1 MEKIIKN
8 IEEHSKIKNDKKYE
22 EFAEQLLLFKK
33 QIEENNKDINLNN
46 PDNFYNKLK
55 EHVEK
60 EFQDDEEYKSFFLNQ
75 SGALVLEFKEK
86 GFIDL
91 SNFYTNFSK
100 NYLKDLENTELEN
113 EEQIE
118 RKKAID
124 ELMELIEQNEDLTE
138 KTENIKED
146 IAHLNEIENESEEKK
161 RLNAQ
166 DMINFIND
174 ESQIYFPF
182 DRNETLNNI
191 RFMSNFNSELLKLNT
206 SQINEMIENVK
217 KKNEILEKELNQL
230 MIVKKE
236 KIEELKNEMEKNSNN
251 TLLILNEKDL
261 DSENFQEELKSDGE
275 QEVNQEN
282 ENQKNQETED
292 QVQLLE
298 QALAE
303 MENMDKEREQNFQ
316 EELKS
321 DEKQEIKKINKK
333 Q

>member
-60 EFQDDEEYKSFFLNQ
+60 EFQDDEEYKLFFLNQ

-91 SNFYTNFSK
+91 GNFYTNFSK

-138 KTENIKED
+138 KTENIKKD

-166 DMINFIND
+166 DMIDFIND
-174 ESQIYFPF
+174 ENQIYFPF

-251 TLLILNEKDL
+251 TLLILNEKDS
-261 DSENFQEELKSDGE
+261 DS
-275 QEVNQEN
+275 
-282 ENQKNQETED
+282 
-292 QVQLLE
+292 
-298 QALAE
+298 
-303 MENMDKEREQNFQ
+303 
-316 EELKS
+316 
-321 DEKQEIKKINKK
+321 
-333 Q
+333 